1 LKFNNI
7 LLISLFLIFIFTLGA
22 VSASE
27 NATDEIEISE
37 DTDNLGDV
45 EIPLDEEEDFEIGE
59 DTITITI
66 PDGTK
71 GTLSVN
77 IDGKAAGLNYNDDEG
92 YIEVYNDN
100 SYSKSLVLPNNDD
113 YNYEEDEN
121 IWDYDIILDKL
132 NPGIY
137 NIDVIFKVTG
147 GETFSNSSRI
157 TLHNPGQII
166 EDDDMDVEIDAE
178 DTYIYSKAGNI
189 ISITAPSSIIKDL
202 NIKINDV
209 QYYAEEKSST
219 EVYVDISSLP
229 LGEYTIVVTYN
240 NSQNSTNASF
250 EVINAI
256 DAPEEM
262 TYGDSKEVTLTLAAD
277 AEGSLK
283 VTIDGKVIGT
293 VQLVNGVAKVQIPQL
308 SVGTHDIE
316 AEYTGED
323 YDVDYIDE
331 IEVIPRITLPAQM
344 NAGENKFLTIEIGN
358 TTGTVEITA
367 DWDHYATLKFSNSA
381 NISLAGLDDGEITIG
396 VVFFDDNGLY
406 RFEEDEYEVLVKSVP
421 PRLTGPSSVQMVY
434 TKSGQYKVK
443 AYDTN
448 AKPAEKGDLVEFK
461 IGKKTY
467 KAYTDNNGVATFKI
481 PASLAPGKYKISA
494 SYEGASANANL
505 VVKHLL
511 KLKKVKKVKKSAKK
525 IVLKATVKN
534 VKNKKVVFKF
544 KGKKYTAKTNKK
556 GVAKVT
562 IKKSVLKKLKVGKKV
577 TYQATYLKDTVKKTV
592 KVKK

>member
-1 LKFNNI
+1 M
-7 LLISLFLIFIFTLGA
+7 ISLFLIFIFTLGA

>member
-1 LKFNNI
+1 MKFNNI

-22 VSASE
+22 VSAGE

-113 YNYEEDEN
+113 YNYEEDES

-189 ISITAPSSIIKDL
+189 ITITAPSSIIESL
-202 NIKINDV
+202 NIEIKGV
-209 QYYAEEKSST
+209 QYNYNKKSPT

-240 NSQNSTNASF
+240 GQNSTEASF

-262 TYGDSKEVTLTLAAD
+262 TYGDSKEVSLTLAAD

-308 SVGTHDIE
+308 SVGTHE
-316 AEYTGED
+316 FKAEYTGVD
-323 YDVDYIDE
+323 YDVDDIDDE
-331 IEVIPRITLPAQM
+331 IEVIPKITLPSQM

-358 TTGTVEITA
+358 TSGTVEITA

-396 VVFFDDNGLY
+396 VIFFDDNGSY
-406 RFEEDEYEVLVKSVP
+406 EFEKDDYEVLVNSVP
-421 PRLTGPSSVQMVY
+421 PRLTGPASVQMVY

-494 SYEGASANANL
+494 SYEGASAKANL
-505 VVKHLL
+505 VVKHIL

-525 IVLKATVKN
+525 LVLKATVKN
-534 VKNKKVVFKF
+534 AKNKKVVFKF